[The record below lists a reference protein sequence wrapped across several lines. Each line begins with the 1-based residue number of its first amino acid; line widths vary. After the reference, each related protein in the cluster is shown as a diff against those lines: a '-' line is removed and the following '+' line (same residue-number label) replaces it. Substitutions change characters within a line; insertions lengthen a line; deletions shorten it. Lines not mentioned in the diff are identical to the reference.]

1 MQLRVKARVVKEIYH
16 NDNFYILALSPMQE
30 NKDLVISQYGT
41 FTCKGELS
49 MLTVGQDY
57 ELVLEEINNDKYG
70 ISYKVIDVPSLN
82 VDDLTDDDEM
92 QILRQI
98 TTDSQAEY
106 VHKAYPNFIR
116 LIINGE
122 EDKIDINKI
131 YNVGVTRLNI
141 YKRLI
146 NEKFRYYYLMKQT
159 QPYEISMSDC
169 KLLLNKYRTIEE
181 CVYRIESEP
190 YYTLMEILGRTF
202 EHIDKM
208 ILDVQPDLK
217 VSEKRCEA
225 LIIGVLR
232 RNEIDGSTRLYAND
246 LFYYIKE
253 EYDAKELLPM
263 LKDVAVKSDLIYF
276 DEKTK
281 DLSIMST
288 YLAECRI
295 AEFVKEKIRN
305 SKKLDIDYTKYKNI
319 DDFTMS
325 DMQLNAL
332 KVFCESNVSV
342 LAGNSGSGKS
352 QPIDTIIPTP
362 IGNRRLDD
370 IKVGDYVF
378 DRLGNPTKVLGVFP
392 QGMKD
397 CYTVTLR
404 DGRKTQC
411 NDEHLWSYY
420 TSKGNLYTKTL
431 RQMIDDGLYNYSNG
445 HKMNKYKIPTNKAV
459 EYPKRDFDVDPYVIG
474 SFIGNGCCRER
485 ALTLSSGDEE
495 QVAEVARLI
504 SAKSYKKSKC
514 SYSWHFY
521 TPNPHNYT
529 IYYQTKE
536 ILWKYSNEICQLS
549 GNKRIPNE
557 YKYSSI
563 EQRYSLLQGL
573 FDTDG
578 HISNEPPRF
587 NVAYSTTS
595 YGLAKDIQ
603 EVLFSLGYSCS
614 LSIDKRPNKND
625 CYSINV
631 LIPNK
636 DKYKLFRLSRKKERA
651 LKAKQYKKHRIYD
664 KISIVDVKK
673 ESYQKEMVCILV
685 DNDEHLYLTNDYIV
699 THNTSSVK
707 GLISLMEDNN
717 LTYTLLSP
725 TGKAARVLSESTGRK
740 AYTIHK
746 RCFSGDIDTDVIIV
760 DECGMVSLDVFCMLL
775 TSISNPNARIVFVGD
790 PAQLSSI
797 GLSKIFDD
805 LIKSNIVPMTMLTEV
820 FRYKSDGSL
829 FVATNIRQGKNFFND
844 KEFVKYDENTLE
856 YSVNN
861 NYRFILTD
869 DILNRTVTEY
879 KKLLQK
885 GIKKE
890 NILIL
895 SPFNVGLFG
904 TYAINNEIQEM
915 VNPAKPNEKVQ
926 TRNVNKTKI
935 IFRTGDLVINTKND
949 YEAVKADNY
958 YQCAEI
964 EGASISDYNDY
975 TTVVNGQTGVIRDVV
990 DNGLIIQFDED
1001 LIYVDKSK
1009 LNQLLLGYAIS
1020 VHKSQGSTTDYS
1032 INIVSNAHKKMLTR
1046 GLLYVA
1052 TTRCKKAHIDIGDIN
1067 AFKYALTVDDNDLR
1081 QTWLLDLLTKNA

>member
-30 NKDLVISQYGT
+30 NKDLAISQYGT

-70 ISYKVIDVPSLN
+70 TSYKVIDIPSLN
-82 VDDLTDDDEM
+82 VDDLTDDDEI

-131 YNVGVTRLNI
+131 YNVGVTRSNI

-276 DEKTK
+276 DEETK

-305 SKKLDIDYTKYKNI
+305 SKKLNIDYTKYKNI

-332 KVFCESNVSV
+332 KVFCESNVS
-342 LAGNSGSGKS
+342 
-352 QPIDTIIPTP
+352 I
-362 IGNRRLDD
+362 
-370 IKVGDYVF
+370 
-378 DRLGNPTKVLGVFP
+378 
-392 QGMKD
+392 
-397 CYTVTLR
+397 
-404 DGRKTQC
+404 
-411 NDEHLWSYY
+411 
-420 TSKGNLYTKTL
+420 
-431 RQMIDDGLYNYSNG
+431 
-445 HKMNKYKIPTNKAV
+445 
-459 EYPKRDFDVDPYVIG
+459 
-474 SFIGNGCCRER
+474 
-485 ALTLSSGDEE
+485 
-495 QVAEVARLI
+495 
-504 SAKSYKKSKC
+504 
-514 SYSWHFY
+514 
-521 TPNPHNYT
+521 
-529 IYYQTKE
+529 
-536 ILWKYSNEICQLS
+536 LS
-549 GNKRIPNE
+549 GTAGVGK
-557 YKYSSI
+557 
-563 EQRYSLLQGL
+563 
-573 FDTDG
+573 T
-578 HISNEPPRF
+578 
-587 NVAYSTTS
+587 A
-595 YGLAKDIQ
+595 
-603 EVLFSLGYSCS
+603 
-614 LSIDKRPNKND
+614 
-625 CYSINV
+625 
-631 LIPNK
+631 
-636 DKYKLFRLSRKKERA
+636 
-651 LKAKQYKKHRIYD
+651 
-664 KISIVDVKK
+664 
-673 ESYQKEMVCILV
+673 
-685 DNDEHLYLTNDYIV
+685 
-699 THNTSSVK
+699 SVK

-775 TSISNPNARIVFVGD
+775 TSISNPNARIVLVGD

-805 LIKSNIVPMTMLTEV
+805 LIKSNIVPMTMLTEI

-829 FVATNIRQGKNFFND
+829 FVATNVRQGKNFFND
-844 KEFVKYDENTLE
+844 KEFVKYDDSTLE
-856 YSVNN
+856 YSVND

-890 NILIL
+890 NILVL

-926 TRNVNKTKI
+926 IRNISKTKI
-935 IFRTGDLVINTKND
+935 VFRTGDLVINTKND

-964 EGASISDYNDY
+964 EGASVSDYNDY
-975 TTVVNGQTGVIRDVV
+975 ATVVNGQTGIIRDVV
-990 DNGLIIQFDED
+990 DDGLIIQFDED

>member
-263 LKDVAVKSDLIYF
+263 LKDVAIKSDLIYF
-276 DEKTK
+276 DKETK

-332 KVFCESNVSV
+332 KGFCESN
-342 LAGNSGSGKS
+342 
-352 QPIDTIIPTP
+352 
-362 IGNRRLDD
+362 
-370 IKVGDYVF
+370 
-378 DRLGNPTKVLGVFP
+378 
-392 QGMKD
+392 
-397 CYTVTLR
+397 
-404 DGRKTQC
+404 
-411 NDEHLWSYY
+411 
-420 TSKGNLYTKTL
+420 
-431 RQMIDDGLYNYSNG
+431 
-445 HKMNKYKIPTNKAV
+445 
-459 EYPKRDFDVDPYVIG
+459 
-474 SFIGNGCCRER
+474 
-485 ALTLSSGDEE
+485 
-495 QVAEVARLI
+495 I
-504 SAKSYKKSKC
+504 S
-514 SYSWHFY
+514 
-521 TPNPHNYT
+521 
-529 IYYQTKE
+529 I
-536 ILWKYSNEICQLS
+536 LS
-549 GNKRIPNE
+549 GTAGTGK
-557 YKYSSI
+557 
-563 EQRYSLLQGL
+563 
-573 FDTDG
+573 T
-578 HISNEPPRF
+578 
-587 NVAYSTTS
+587 A
-595 YGLAKDIQ
+595 
-603 EVLFSLGYSCS
+603 
-614 LSIDKRPNKND
+614 
-625 CYSINV
+625 
-631 LIPNK
+631 
-636 DKYKLFRLSRKKERA
+636 
-651 LKAKQYKKHRIYD
+651 
-664 KISIVDVKK
+664 
-673 ESYQKEMVCILV
+673 
-685 DNDEHLYLTNDYIV
+685 
-699 THNTSSVK
+699 SVK

-856 YSVNN
+856 YSVND

-890 NILIL
+890 HILIL

-964 EGASISDYNDY
+964 EGASVSDYNDY
-975 TTVVNGQTGVIRDVV
+975 ATVVNGQTGIIRDVV
-990 DNGLIIQFDED
+990 DDGLIIQFEED

>member
-57 ELVLEEINNDKYG
+57 ELVLEEMNNDRYG

-106 VHKAYPNFIR
+106 VHEAYPNFIR

-122 EDKIDINKI
+122 EDKIDTNKI
-131 YNVGVTRLNI
+131 YNVGETRLKV

-159 QPYEISMSDC
+159 QPYDISMSDC
-169 KLLLNKYRTIEE
+169 KLLLSRYKTIEE
-181 CVYRIESEP
+181 CVDKIESEP

-208 ILDVQPDLK
+208 ILDIQPDLK

-263 LKDVAVKSDLIYF
+263 LKDVAVESDLIYF
-276 DEKTK
+276 DEETK

-288 YLAECRI
+288 YTAECRI
-295 AEFVKEKIRN
+295 AEFVKEKIKN

-332 KVFCESNVSV
+332 KVFCESNISI

-352 QPIDTIIPTP
+352 
-362 IGNRRLDD
+362 
-370 IKVGDYVF
+370 
-378 DRLGNPTKVLGVFP
+378 
-392 QGMKD
+392 
-397 CYTVTLR
+397 
-404 DGRKTQC
+404 
-411 NDEHLWSYY
+411 
-420 TSKGNLYTKTL
+420 
-431 RQMIDDGLYNYSNG
+431 
-445 HKMNKYKIPTNKAV
+445 
-459 EYPKRDFDVDPYVIG
+459 
-474 SFIGNGCCRER
+474 
-485 ALTLSSGDEE
+485 
-495 QVAEVARLI
+495 
-504 SAKSYKKSKC
+504 
-514 SYSWHFY
+514 
-521 TPNPHNYT
+521 
-529 IYYQTKE
+529 
-536 ILWKYSNEICQLS
+536 
-549 GNKRIPNE
+549 
-557 YKYSSI
+557 
-563 EQRYSLLQGL
+563 
-573 FDTDG
+573 
-578 HISNEPPRF
+578 
-587 NVAYSTTS
+587 
-595 YGLAKDIQ
+595 
-603 EVLFSLGYSCS
+603 
-614 LSIDKRPNKND
+614 
-625 CYSINV
+625 
-631 LIPNK
+631 
-636 DKYKLFRLSRKKERA
+636 
-651 LKAKQYKKHRIYD
+651 
-664 KISIVDVKK
+664 
-673 ESYQKEMVCILV
+673 
-685 DNDEHLYLTNDYIV
+685 
-699 THNTSSVK
+699 SSVK
-707 GLISLMEDNN
+707 GLVSLMEDNH

-805 LIKSNIVPMTMLTEV
+805 LIKSNIVPMTMLTEI
-820 FRYKSDGSL
+820 FRYKSNGSL

-861 NYRFILTD
+861 NYKFILTD
-869 DILNRTVTEY
+869 DILNRTVNEY

-890 NILIL
+890 NILVL

-926 TRNVNKTKI
+926 TRNIGKTKI
-935 IFRTGDLVINTKND
+935 VFRTGDLVINTKND

-964 EGASISDYNDY
+964 EGASVSDYNDY
-975 TTVVNGQTGVIRDVV
+975 ATVVNGQTGIIRDIV
-990 DNGLIIQFDED
+990 DDGLIIQFDED

-1032 INIVSNAHKKMLTR
+1032 INIVSNAHKKMLTK

-1052 TTRCKKAHIDIGDIN
+1052 TTRCRKAHIDIGDIN
-1067 AFKYALTVDDNDLR
+1067 AFKYALTVDDNDLK

>member
-57 ELVLEEINNDKYG
+57 ELVLEEMNSDKYG

-276 DEKTK
+276 DEETK

-332 KVFCESNVSV
+332 KVFCESN
-342 LAGNSGSGKS
+342 
-352 QPIDTIIPTP
+352 
-362 IGNRRLDD
+362 
-370 IKVGDYVF
+370 
-378 DRLGNPTKVLGVFP
+378 
-392 QGMKD
+392 
-397 CYTVTLR
+397 
-404 DGRKTQC
+404 
-411 NDEHLWSYY
+411 
-420 TSKGNLYTKTL
+420 
-431 RQMIDDGLYNYSNG
+431 
-445 HKMNKYKIPTNKAV
+445 
-459 EYPKRDFDVDPYVIG
+459 
-474 SFIGNGCCRER
+474 
-485 ALTLSSGDEE
+485 
-495 QVAEVARLI
+495 I
-504 SAKSYKKSKC
+504 S
-514 SYSWHFY
+514 
-521 TPNPHNYT
+521 
-529 IYYQTKE
+529 I
-536 ILWKYSNEICQLS
+536 LS
-549 GNKRIPNE
+549 GTAGTGK
-557 YKYSSI
+557 
-563 EQRYSLLQGL
+563 
-573 FDTDG
+573 T
-578 HISNEPPRF
+578 
-587 NVAYSTTS
+587 A
-595 YGLAKDIQ
+595 
-603 EVLFSLGYSCS
+603 
-614 LSIDKRPNKND
+614 
-625 CYSINV
+625 
-631 LIPNK
+631 
-636 DKYKLFRLSRKKERA
+636 
-651 LKAKQYKKHRIYD
+651 
-664 KISIVDVKK
+664 
-673 ESYQKEMVCILV
+673 
-685 DNDEHLYLTNDYIV
+685 
-699 THNTSSVK
+699 SVK

-746 RCFSGDIDTDVIIV
+746 RCFSGYIDTDVIIV

-829 FVATNIRQGKNFFND
+829 FVATNIRQGKNFFSD

-856 YSVNN
+856 YSVND

-890 NILIL
+890 NILVL

-915 VNPAKPNEKVQ
+915 VNPAKLNEKVQ
-926 TRNVNKTKI
+926 IRNINKTKI

-964 EGASISDYNDY
+964 EGASVSDYNDY
-975 TTVVNGQTGVIRDVV
+975 ATVVNGQTGIIRDVV
-990 DNGLIIQFDED
+990 DNGLIVQFDED

>member
-30 NKDLVISQYGT
+30 NKDLAISQYGT

-57 ELVLEEINNDKYG
+57 ELVLEEINNYKYG

-106 VHKAYPNFIR
+106 VHEAYPNFIR

-131 YNVGVTRLNI
+131 YNVGETRLKI

-217 VSEKRCEA
+217 VSEKRCVA

-276 DEKTK
+276 DEETK

-332 KVFCESNVSV
+332 KGFCESN
-342 LAGNSGSGKS
+342 
-352 QPIDTIIPTP
+352 
-362 IGNRRLDD
+362 
-370 IKVGDYVF
+370 
-378 DRLGNPTKVLGVFP
+378 
-392 QGMKD
+392 
-397 CYTVTLR
+397 
-404 DGRKTQC
+404 
-411 NDEHLWSYY
+411 
-420 TSKGNLYTKTL
+420 
-431 RQMIDDGLYNYSNG
+431 
-445 HKMNKYKIPTNKAV
+445 
-459 EYPKRDFDVDPYVIG
+459 
-474 SFIGNGCCRER
+474 
-485 ALTLSSGDEE
+485 
-495 QVAEVARLI
+495 I
-504 SAKSYKKSKC
+504 S
-514 SYSWHFY
+514 
-521 TPNPHNYT
+521 
-529 IYYQTKE
+529 I
-536 ILWKYSNEICQLS
+536 LS
-549 GNKRIPNE
+549 GTAGTGK
-557 YKYSSI
+557 
-563 EQRYSLLQGL
+563 
-573 FDTDG
+573 T
-578 HISNEPPRF
+578 
-587 NVAYSTTS
+587 A
-595 YGLAKDIQ
+595 
-603 EVLFSLGYSCS
+603 
-614 LSIDKRPNKND
+614 
-625 CYSINV
+625 
-631 LIPNK
+631 
-636 DKYKLFRLSRKKERA
+636 
-651 LKAKQYKKHRIYD
+651 
-664 KISIVDVKK
+664 
-673 ESYQKEMVCILV
+673 
-685 DNDEHLYLTNDYIV
+685 
-699 THNTSSVK
+699 SVK

-775 TSISNPNARIVFVGD
+775 TSISNPNSRIVFVGD

-829 FVATNIRQGKNFFND
+829 FVATNIRQGKNFFSD

-869 DILNRTVTEY
+869 DILNRTVIEY

-890 NILIL
+890 NILVL

-975 TTVVNGQTGVIRDVV
+975 TTIVNGQTGVIRDVV

>member
-30 NKDLVISQYGT
+30 NKDLAISQYGT

-70 ISYKVIDVPSLN
+70 TSYKVIDIPSLN
-82 VDDLTDDDEM
+82 VDDLTDDDEI

-159 QPYEISMSDC
+159 QPYKISMSDC

-276 DEKTK
+276 DEETK

-305 SKKLDIDYTKYKNI
+305 SKKLNIDYTKYKNI

-332 KVFCESNVSV
+332 KGFCESN
-342 LAGNSGSGKS
+342 
-352 QPIDTIIPTP
+352 
-362 IGNRRLDD
+362 
-370 IKVGDYVF
+370 
-378 DRLGNPTKVLGVFP
+378 
-392 QGMKD
+392 
-397 CYTVTLR
+397 
-404 DGRKTQC
+404 
-411 NDEHLWSYY
+411 
-420 TSKGNLYTKTL
+420 
-431 RQMIDDGLYNYSNG
+431 
-445 HKMNKYKIPTNKAV
+445 
-459 EYPKRDFDVDPYVIG
+459 
-474 SFIGNGCCRER
+474 
-485 ALTLSSGDEE
+485 
-495 QVAEVARLI
+495 I
-504 SAKSYKKSKC
+504 S
-514 SYSWHFY
+514 
-521 TPNPHNYT
+521 
-529 IYYQTKE
+529 I
-536 ILWKYSNEICQLS
+536 LS
-549 GNKRIPNE
+549 GTAGTGK
-557 YKYSSI
+557 
-563 EQRYSLLQGL
+563 
-573 FDTDG
+573 T
-578 HISNEPPRF
+578 
-587 NVAYSTTS
+587 A
-595 YGLAKDIQ
+595 
-603 EVLFSLGYSCS
+603 
-614 LSIDKRPNKND
+614 
-625 CYSINV
+625 
-631 LIPNK
+631 
-636 DKYKLFRLSRKKERA
+636 
-651 LKAKQYKKHRIYD
+651 
-664 KISIVDVKK
+664 
-673 ESYQKEMVCILV
+673 
-685 DNDEHLYLTNDYIV
+685 
-699 THNTSSVK
+699 SVK

-775 TSISNPNARIVFVGD
+775 TSISNTNARIVFVGD

-805 LIKSNIVPMTMLTEV
+805 LIKSSVVPMTMLTEV

-829 FVATNIRQGKNFFND
+829 FVATNVRQGKNFFND
-844 KEFVKYDENTLE
+844 KEFVKYDDSTLE
-856 YSVNN
+856 YSVND

-890 NILIL
+890 NILVL

-926 TRNVNKTKI
+926 IRNISKTKI
-935 IFRTGDLVINTKND
+935 VFRTGDLVINTKND

-964 EGASISDYNDY
+964 EGASVSDYNDY
-975 TTVVNGQTGVIRDVV
+975 ATVVNGQTGIIRDVV
-990 DNGLIIQFDED
+990 DDGLIVQFDED